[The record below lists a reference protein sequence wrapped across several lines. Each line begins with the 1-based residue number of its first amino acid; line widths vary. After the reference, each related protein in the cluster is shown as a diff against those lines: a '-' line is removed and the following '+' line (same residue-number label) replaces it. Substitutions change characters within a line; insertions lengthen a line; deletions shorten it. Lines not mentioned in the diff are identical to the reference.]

1 MNPASPTL
9 FTEAYTYFN
18 GQLNMFLTQRYGDV
32 VDAVRGPL
40 LAGLVIYIAIYAFA
54 IMRGVV
60 QEPLTDFVYRGV
72 KLAIIFTAATTV
84 AYQDWITGPLF
95 NDAPSAVT
103 EAISGKQYGSMGMV
117 FDALE
122 SQSIEVSNRL
132 QTAADAMPLLMAPRA
147 ILYYILSFI
156 VRLFAEIASCVGFG
170 VSMLA
175 LISLAIII
183 AMGPIF
189 IALSLFDWGKRY
201 FNGWLNQAFNYIVL
215 LAIITTMASL
225 ITDLGDKILGQMNI
239 EDDVSAAV
247 LYIGFYAL
255 GTFFFFQAPSI
266 ASGITGGAA
275 AGASDLVG
283 NVARAASRPWLPS
296 RGGGGGGGGRGA
308 GGRGASGGSISK
320 R

>member
-18 GQLNMFLTQRYGDV
+18 SQLNMFLTQRYGDV

-40 LAGLVIYIAIYAFA
+40 LAGLVIYLALYGYA
-54 IMRGVV
+54 IMRGAV
-60 QEPLTDFVYRGV
+60 QEPITDFVYRGV

-84 AYQDWITGPLF
+84 AYQEWITGPLF

-103 EAISGKQYGSMGMV
+103 EAISGKEYGQMGMV

-122 SQSIEVSNRL
+122 AQSIDVSNRL
-132 QTAADAMPLLMAPRA
+132 QAAADIMGITQAPRA
-147 ILYYILSFI
+147 IMYYILSFI
-156 VRLFAEIASCVGFG
+156 VRLFAEIAACVGFG

-189 IALSLFDWGKRY
+189 IALALFDWGKRY

-225 ITDLGDKILGQMNI
+225 ITDLGEKVLGQMNL
-239 EDDVSAAV
+239 EDDISAAL
-247 LYIGFYAL
+247 LYIGFYGL

-283 NVARAASRPWLPS
+283 NVARAASKPWLPS
-296 RGGGGGGGGRGA
+296 RGGGGGGGRGGGGRGA
-308 GGRGASGGSISK
+308 GGGTITK